1 MSTAPRDLA
10 RGRDF
15 PALSRDPV
23 VVVESTIAV
32 LAIVL
37 AMALVVAS
45 IPEEPRASTAARRD
59 PPAAASR
66 KRPAATTDPVPAVPV
81 ASAAGSW
88 SDNLGFEAGTAGW
101 LTTGGARVER
111 VSTGREGTWAASI
124 ARGTSGSPGITLPQA
139 WRCGPGGR
147 SYVAGVWLRA
157 SAPRT
162 AVTFSLFE
170 MAGGRRYAADSVAV
184 VLAGTGWQRLEG
196 THLVRRPGSWL
207 GVEIVASDLPRSAS
221 LLVDGLEVVQAKH
234 GS

>member
-37 AMALVVAS
+37 AMTLVVAS
-45 IPEEPRASTAARRD
+45 VPDKPPASTAARRD

-139 WRCGPGGR
+139 WRCG
-147 SYVAGVWLRA
+147 
-157 SAPRT
+157 
-162 AVTFSLFE
+162 
-170 MAGGRRYAADSVAV
+170 ADSVAV

-221 LLVDGLEVVQAKH
+221 LLV
-234 GS
+234 